1 VLVSKQVASM
11 DPDVM
16 ITAAFCLEVFLLALA
31 AAVAVAREARKGRA
45 EAGPASA
52 NVGGGE
58 AGPRVTAGRRRTFLG
73 MH

>member
-1 VLVSKQVASM
+1 M

-16 ITAAFCLEVFLLALA
+16 ITAAFCLEVLVLALA

-45 EAGPASA
+45 EAGPARA
-52 NVGGGE
+52 NVGIGE
-58 AGPRVTAGRRRTFLG
+58 TGPRGIAGRRRTFLG